1 MAFVPDFLPKNL
13 TSFLSCLT
21 TQRQLISSAPTTAA
35 IAEVNGNIVS
45 GPIYKNT
52 KNAPK
57 TATVAEGSAS
67 VVSGAM

>member
-45 GPIYKNT
+45 GPIWGNVK
-52 KNAPK
+52 KK
-57 TATVAEGSAS
+57 DR
-67 VVSGAM
+67 